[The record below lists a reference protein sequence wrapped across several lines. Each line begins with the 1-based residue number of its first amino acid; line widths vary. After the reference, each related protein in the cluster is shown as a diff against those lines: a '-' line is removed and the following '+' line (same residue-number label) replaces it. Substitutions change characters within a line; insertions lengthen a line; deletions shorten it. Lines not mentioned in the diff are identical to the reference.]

1 MVAVRDTCEAFV
13 DDMPNTRP
21 SRIWDYNSVQNQMKD
36 KLKLIEQCNDA
47 QNRRLNVVAI
57 GCCKDVLW

>member
-1 MVAVRDTCEAFV
+1 MFAVRDTCEAFV

-21 SRIWDYNSVQNQMKD
+21 SRISDYNSDQNQIKD
-36 KLKLIEQCNDA
+36 NLKLIEQRNDA

-57 GCCKDVLW
+57 GRCKDVLW